1 MAHRYRLQVYKSQRS
16 LLTLF
21 CYTMY
26 HVCFCNYINFRTLLN
41 GIICNAMILNQIT
54 TFFFLQDGRASR
66 EKDIAKSIILSVAY
80 AANIGGI
87 ATLIGTPANLI
98 LKENADA

>member
-1 MAHRYRLQVYKSQRS
+1 MIN
-16 LLTLF
+16 
-21 CYTMY
+21 
-26 HVCFCNYINFRTLLN
+26 VCFGSNKTNLLN
-41 GIICNAMILNQIT
+41 NVV
-54 TFFFLQDGRASR
+54 LQEGRASR
-66 EKDIAKSIILSVAY
+66 EKDIGKSIILSVAY

>member
-1 MAHRYRLQVYKSQRS
+1 MHS
-16 LLTLF
+16 
-21 CYTMY
+21 
-26 HVCFCNYINFRTLLN
+26 
-41 GIICNAMILNQIT
+41 
-54 TFFFLQDGRASR
+54 FLQDGRASR
-66 EKDIAKSIILSVAY
+66 EKDIGKSIILSVAY